1 VRGCSSETLE
11 MSNNKQRWNPERH
24 GCTSKR
30 LLLPGEDEGC
40 WAALLDDLR
49 EEYGP
54 ETAADHQLVYEA
66 ARAVWVLNRNN
77 LRYDEIEQT
86 LCKEQR
92 DSTLWT
98 EEQWRRLELRIRYR
112 TTAERSWMRA
122 MRGLEHVRRN
132 RASED
137 VARARRA
144 KLEAETKAI
153 AGRSATESVKAAEPK
168 KERPAAALLDFP
180 KPEPHALHQ
189 RVVVTVIEDKT
200 TVRGYPANDQIAA
213 MADGVDGRAQVIRT
227 FEFPNGVPA
236 EYAWAGE
243 RAVWGIPLKRWW
255 KLVKLEKTR
264 DTEVFLDPR
273 LIDE

>member
-1 VRGCSSETLE
+1 L
-11 MSNNKQRWNPERH
+11 Q
-24 GCTSKR
+24 
-30 LLLPGEDEGC
+30 
-40 WAALLDDLR
+40 

-66 ARAVWVLNRNN
+66 ARSVWVLNRNN
-77 LRYDEIEQT
+77 LRYDDIEQV
-86 LCKEQR
+86 LYKEQG

-98 EEQWRRLELRIRYR
+98 EEQWRRLELRTRYR

-153 AGRSATESVKAAEPK
+153 AGKPATEVVKAVEPK
-168 KERPAAALLDFP
+168 KERATPSLDMP
-180 KPEPHALHQ
+180 KLEPHALHQ
-189 RVVVTVIEDKT
+189 RIVVSVVEDKT

-213 MADGVDGRAQVIRT
+213 MAEGVDGRAQVVRR

-236 EYAWAGE
+236 EYVWTGE
-243 RAVWGIPLKRWW
+243 RKVWSMNLTRWR
-255 KLVKLEKTR
+255 KLVELEKAR
-264 DTEVFLDPR
+264 DVEVFLDPR
-273 LIDE
+273 IVEE

>member
-1 VRGCSSETLE
+1 
-11 MSNNKQRWNPERH
+11 MSNNKQRRNSERH
-24 GCTSKR
+24 DCTSKR
-30 LLLPGEDEGC
+30 LLLPGEEPAR

-54 ETAADHQLVYEA
+54 ETAADHQLVNEA
-66 ARAVWVLNRNN
+66 ARSMWVLNRNN

-86 LCKEQR
+86 LYHEQS

-98 EEQWRRLELRIRYR
+98 EEQWRRLELRTRYR

-153 AGRSATESVKAAEPK
+153 EGAKRPEPK
-168 KERPAAALLDFP
+168 KERTSASSLELP

-189 RVVVTVIEDKT
+189 CIIVTVVEDKT
-200 TVRGYPANDQIAA
+200 TVKAYPANDQIAA
-213 MADGVDGRAQVIRT
+213 MAEGIDRQTQVIRR
-227 FEFPNGVPA
+227 FEFPNGAPA

-243 RAVWGIPLKRWW
+243 KKVWSTNLTRWRR
-255 KLVKLEKTR
+255 LVELEKTR

-273 LIDE
+273 IVEE